1 MSTNQVL
8 VLVAV
13 GIAIGAAL
21 LWPLLRGK
29 APPPARGASA
39 AQRPLAMA
47 PEVDELAELEMDR
60 AMGRISDADYQ
71 RLRAKVESGAVAPP
85 ATVEARVVA
94 PMAAPAAAAVAPAP
108 VAPGTADAEA
118 LVRHWRS
125 MPRPACSRC
134 GERPEAGARFCSNC
148 GTSLA

>member
-39 AQRPLAMA
+39 APRPLAAA

-85 ATVEARVVA
+85 ATVGAPVVA
-94 PMAAPAAAAVAPAP
+94 PVAAAVAPAP
-108 VAPGTADAEA
+108 LAPGTADAEA

-125 MPRPACSRC
+125 MPRPTCSRC

-148 GTSLA
+148 GASLA